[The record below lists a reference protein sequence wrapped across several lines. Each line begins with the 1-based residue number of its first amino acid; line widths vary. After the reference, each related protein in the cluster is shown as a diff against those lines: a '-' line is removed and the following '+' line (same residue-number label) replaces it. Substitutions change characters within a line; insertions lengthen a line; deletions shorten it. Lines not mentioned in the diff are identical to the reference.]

1 MNTGIPLILNFDL
14 KAPLPLDQ
22 RLSVNTTS
30 ELNSIPNPY
39 SGMPVYSADTQQI
52 YYLKNIINDEKTW
65 ITVPQ
70 ADQFIAVTGDQL
82 VSGVKNFDAYPMV
95 NVDGQMKRVIT
106 QGDQSLGAI
115 SGIPNFPENA
125 VFNNNILMSS
135 SSSGYLTGSGYSGNY
150 DGGFFFGRTKITQ
163 NTNRIIDSSIGNNF
177 SAITGTS
184 IINGKL
190 FTGSWRWLS
199 CNSDAKYISASNDSN
214 YISNSNDYGKT
225 WYQTATGFGP
235 RNWRGM
241 SMSAGGKYQIAVGTN
256 IAYSGIIANSEDYGN
271 TWSTGMSI
279 PVVNSRSWVA
289 PAISSDGKYQTVIY
303 TDTNARLPND
313 PVYAYVSS
321 DYGKNFSEIT
331 LPHDPSGINSRF
343 VAMSSD
349 GKYQTAVFTKY
360 ILTSAD
366 YGKNWTIRSV
376 PNQGSSN
383 IPFFSVS
390 MTADGRFQIIVTS
403 GGSNFD
409 GEVYTSNDYGIT
421 WKLVKSF
428 GRNISITS
436 VSNSDYGR
444 LITISVKDGFIFTS
458 YDYGNSWTTRTTA
471 QSPTTTLTAGIAT
484 TTATSIFVASV
495 AGIGTNSITGGRFL
509 LIEDEIIYMQ
519 NSSSIVGNELR
530 NVLRG
535 QCGTTASTHN
545 TIGTKVTISSDWR
558 RNVMSNDG
566 KYQIACEAN
575 FSPAG
580 APETNRGGYIYVS
593 VADEKIDGTI
603 YADKFNSTNMQAE
616 TGIFNKASGSFILFN
631 SATAPSSPAK
641 GQLFFDTINNNFSGY
656 NGTSWLKL
664 NN

>member
-52 YYLKNIINDEKTW
+52 YYLKNIINGQKTW
-65 ITVPQ
+65 IPVPP
-70 ADQFIAVTGDQL
+70 ADQFVGVTGDQSI
-82 VSGVKNFDAYPMV
+82 SGIKNFDTYPMV

-125 VFNNNILMSS
+125 VYNNNILLSS
-135 SSSGYLTGSGYSGNY
+135 SSSGYLTGNGYSGNY
-150 DGGFFFGRTKITQ
+150 DGGYFFGRTKITQ

-184 IINGKL
+184 IINPL
-190 FTGSWRWLS
+190 PLTGSWRWLNCS
-199 CNSDAKYISASNDSN
+199 SDAKYITASNDSN
-214 YISNSNDYGKT
+214 YLSVSNDYGKT
-225 WYQTATGFGP
+225 WYQTATGLGP
-235 RNWRGM
+235 RNWRGI
-241 SMSAGGKYQIAVGTN
+241 SMSAAGKYQIAVATSST
-256 IAYSGIIANSEDYGN
+256 YSGIVANSEDYGI
-271 TWSTGMSI
+271 TWSINTQV
-279 PVVNSRSWVA
+279 PDNKSWVA

-303 TDTNARLPND
+303 TDQSLNLSNPISF
-313 PVYAYVSS
+313 YVSEN
-321 DYGKNFSEIT
+321 YGKNFSAV
-331 LPHDPSGINSRF
+331 LSPHDPNGVNTRF
-343 VAMSSD
+343 IAMSSD
-349 GKYQTAVFTKY
+349 GKYQTTVITKS
-360 ILTSAD
+360 IVTSSN
-366 YGKNWTIRSV
+366 YGKNWTLRYI
-376 PNQGSSN
+376 PNQGAN
-383 IPFFSVS
+383 VPFFSVS

-403 GGSNFD
+403 GNTSND
-409 GEVYTSNDYGIT
+409 GEVYTSNDYGVT
-421 WKLVKSF
+421 WKLVKTF

-436 VSNSDYGR
+436 VSNSDHGR
-444 LITISVKDGFIFTS
+444 LITISVKDGFIYTS
-458 YDYGNSWTTRTTA
+458 YDYGNNWTLRTTA
-471 QSPTTTLTAGIAT
+471 QSPTTTLTT
-484 TTATSIFVASV
+484 TISNSVQTIPLTSV
-495 AGIGTNSITGGRFL
+495 AGIGTNSINGSRFL
-509 LIEDEIIYMQ
+509 LIDDEIIYMQ

-530 NVLRG
+530 LALRG
-535 QCGTTASTHN
+535 QCGTTASSHN
-545 TIGTKVTISSDWR
+545 LGAKVTLGSDWR

-566 KYQIACEAN
+566 KYQMACEAN
-575 FSPAG
+575 FSTG
-580 APETNRGGYIYVS
+580 ASPLTNLPGYIYVS

-616 TGIFNKASGSFILFN
+616 TGIFNKASGSFIIFN
-631 SATAPSSPAK
+631 SATAPSTPAK